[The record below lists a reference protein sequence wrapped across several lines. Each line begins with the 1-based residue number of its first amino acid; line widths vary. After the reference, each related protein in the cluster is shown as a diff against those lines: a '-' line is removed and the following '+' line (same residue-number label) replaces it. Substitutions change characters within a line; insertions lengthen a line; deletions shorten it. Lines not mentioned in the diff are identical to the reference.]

1 MADYYSELRVIFQHN
16 ESSNYEGVNKNDN
29 GALSIG
35 LLQWHAAR
43 ALGLMRNIAAIDADV
58 VRNNLGDD
66 LYNQIISGNNNVWNN
81 YIITGSSDPWKAV
94 LGSAAGI
101 QAQDALFETDT
112 GNYLSQA
119 KAMGISDLG
128 AQLYFADLYNQSPK
142 QALNIARACNGDM
155 SLETLYK
162 KSLQNSVMG
171 QYKGRRDWTYQYC
184 SGVSGTTP
192 ITPPVNPPP
201 KNPNQSGE
209 SGGGGQNIENVTD
222 YFFLIQNGEMAM
234 LYNDNFPNGRM
245 YFKAV
250 DGLYLPKKAY
260 TNQ

>member
-1 MADYYSELRVIFQHN
+1 
-16 ESSNYEGVNKNDN
+16 
-29 GALSIG
+29 
-35 LLQWHAAR
+35 
-43 ALGLMRNIAAIDADV
+43 
-58 VRNNLGDD
+58 
-66 LYNQIISGNNNVWNN
+66 
-81 YIITGSSDPWKAV
+81 
-94 LGSAAGI
+94 
-101 QAQDALFETDT
+101 
-112 GNYLSQA
+112 
-119 KAMGISDLG
+119 
-128 AQLYFADLYNQSPK
+128 
-142 QALNIARACNGDM
+142 M